1 MKVGFIGLGAMGL
14 PMTRHLLTAGH
25 EVTVASRSRPPIDA
39 AVAAGARDGGDPRAV
54 VAASDVTLL
63 CVPDSPDVAAVVDAA
78 LPAIG
83 PGKIVVDTS
92 TIDPEVERAQH
103 RRVTAAGGSYLDAPL
118 SGGSIGAERG
128 TLTVMVGGDAAV
140 LETARPA
147 LEPFAALIVHAGGPG
162 FGQVVKLCNQLV
174 YAAQML
180 AVSEACVL
188 AVKEGVDL
196 NVIHEV
202 MTHATGDCN
211 AIRTRIPFE
220 GARPDTPASNDWKPG
235 FMTALMA
242 KDVDLVLCE
251 AARAGI
257 SATSA
262 ELVLPVLAAAVD
274 AGYGREDFSAL
285 GKVVRRRAGLD

>member
-1 MKVGFIGLGAMGL
+1 MRIGFIGLGAMGL
-14 PMTRHLLTAGH
+14 PMTHHLLAAGH

-39 AVAAGARDGGDPRAV
+39 AVAAGAVDGSDPRAV
-54 VAASDVTLL
+54 AEASEITIL
-63 CVPDSPDVAAVVDAA
+63 CVPDSPDVVEVVAAM
-78 LPAIG
+78 LPALG
-83 PGKIVVDTS
+83 PGKLVVDTS
-92 TIDPEVERAQH
+92 TIDPAVEREQH
-103 RRVTAAGGSYLDAPL
+103 ARVAATGAAYLDAPL

-128 TLTVMVGGDAAV
+128 TLTVMVGGDPAA

-147 LEPFAALIVHAGGPG
+147 LEPFAGLVVYAGGPG
-162 FGQVVKLCNQLV
+162 FGQIVKLCNQLV

-180 AVSEACVL
+180 AVSEACAL

-196 NVIHEV
+196 GVIHEV

-220 GARPDTPASNDWKPG
+220 GARPDTPASNGWKPG

-242 KDVDLVLCE
+242 KDVDLVLRE
-251 AARAGI
+251 SARVGVP
-257 SATSA
+257 ATSA
-262 ELVLPVLAAAVD
+262 ELVQPVLAAAVE

-285 GKVVRRRAGLD
+285 GKIVRRRAGLA